1 MFRNNYLKPIYIKKS
16 NKVAQNF
23 YDAFLLGCAIVFILS
38 CIFNIVFFPAEVVG
52 PSMQPTINAEYTSQN
67 KKSDLVYASKF
78 FECKR
83 GDIILVDLPTIQD
96 DAIKRLIA
104 IGGDTLGFG
113 DLDNNSES
121 TIYLNGKILI
131 EDYLKGNSN
140 IECVNRFKTM
150 IKTKL
155 LSGMGEGFSVEYN
168 EVSAMYQMKLDD
180 DYCVFLGD
188 NRDNSQDC
196 SRPDLGPQK
205 TTSIHAKVLIHLP
218 YGYNLLTYFS
228 AKLFGYKFD

>member
-1 MFRNNYLKPIYIKKS
+1 MFEKNRLGTIYVRKS
-16 NKVAQNF
+16 EKVAKNF
-23 YDAFLLGCAIVFILS
+23 YDAFLLACIIIFVLS
-38 CIFNIVFFPAEVVG
+38 CLFNVIFFPAEVLG
-52 PSMQPTINAEYTSQN
+52 ESMQPTINAEYTPQN
-67 KKSDLVYASKF
+67 KKTDLVYASKF

-96 DAIKRLIA
+96 EAIKRLIA

-113 DLDNNSES
+113 DLNNNSES
-121 TIYLNGKILI
+121 DIYLNGKILI

-140 IECVNRFKTM
+140 IGCVNRFKTM

-155 LSGMGEGFSVEYN
+155 LSGEGEGFSVEYN
-168 EVSAMYQMKLDD
+168 EQKAMYQMKLDD

-196 SRPDLGPQK
+196 SRLDLGPQK

-218 YGYNLLTYFS
+218 HGYNLLTYFS